1 MVKKF
6 LSLALVSVLTLST
19 LVGCTGGNSA
29 GDNNSS
35 ENNSGDNN
43 SGDNA
48 TVTSAPSTSTDS
60 FPAEIN
66 ISFWEGGTEQEVEN
80 GLTQVIEAYQKVR
93 PEVKVNLISQP
104 SDGYGQWLNTRYAS
118 NGMPEIVMSQPTLLR
133 DAFEQGFLLNIEN
146 EFNNPNE
153 YAGGK
158 VWKDTFVKGS
168 LNNVHDDLY
177 NPTYAIPLQ
186 GLGLA
191 YYYNKSTYDQLGLKV
206 PQTYNEFIENCKVIE
221 NNNINPIALPAMKK
235 DAVSWMIWYY
245 TTGLF
250 GNKYLSDHA
259 ININKDK
266 TIQNNEHVKAI
277 EEGLFDI
284 TEGDT
289 KKDFEKYLDYIE
301 ELAKYAQKSTGLDE
315 AGAKAQFLSG
325 KAAHLMSGSWDLK
338 AFVFDNETGIEI
350 GAFPLPEFTS
360 ENSEYAGAQLTIAS
374 YTPLAITKTAARD
387 ENVKKA
393 TIDFMKF
400 LTAPDNYK
408 LFVETAACIPSVNDL
423 NVDDSFKAFTTGNQ
437 PLLPIFARS
446 SGTSPVDITYATI
459 QVLSG
464 EKYNRDEMI
473 KDVQSSFVDYSVAFK
488 EKLEID
494 KENNYK
500 IDELPIVGG
509 EFVPLKPTK

>member
-1 MVKKF
+1 MLKKRI
-6 LSLALVSVLTLST
+6 LSFTLVSVLALST
-19 LVGCTGGNSA
+19 LVGCSVGSKSS
-29 GDNNSS
+29 DSNSS
-35 ENNSGDNN
+35 GDTEKG
-43 SGDNA
+43 STA
-48 TVTSAPSTSTDS
+48 SPTSTES
-60 FPAEIN
+60 EPVEIN

-80 GLTQVIEAYQKVR
+80 GLNKVIEAYKNIK

-104 SDGYGQWLNTRYAS
+104 SDGYAQWLNTRYAS

-153 YAGGK
+153 YANGT
-158 VWKDTFVKGS
+158 VWKDIFVEGS
-168 LNNVHDDLY
+168 LSNVHADLY
-177 NPTYAIPLQ
+177 DPSYAIPLQ

-191 YYYNKSTYDQLGLKV
+191 YYYNKTTYDQLGLNV

-221 NNNINPIALPAMKK
+221 KNDINPIALPAMKK

-250 GNKYLSDHA
+250 GNKYLSDAA
-259 ININKDK
+259 ININMDK

-284 TEGDT
+284 TKGDT

-338 AFVFDNETGIEI
+338 AFVLDNETGIEI

-374 YTPLAITKTAARD
+374 YTPFAITKTAERD
-387 ENVKKA
+387 ENVRKA
-393 TIDFMKF
+393 AIDFMKF

-408 LFVETAACIPSVNDL
+408 LFVETAACIPAVNDL
-423 NVDDSFKAFTTGNQ
+423 DVDESFKAFTTGNQ

-446 SGTSPVDITYATI
+446 SGNSPMDINNATI
-459 QVLSG
+459 NVLSG
-464 EKYNRDEMI
+464 EKYNRDELI
-473 KDVQSSFVDYSVAFK
+473 KDVQSSFVDYAEAFK
-488 EKLEID
+488 EKLEIS

-500 IDELPIVGG
+500 IDELPKVGG